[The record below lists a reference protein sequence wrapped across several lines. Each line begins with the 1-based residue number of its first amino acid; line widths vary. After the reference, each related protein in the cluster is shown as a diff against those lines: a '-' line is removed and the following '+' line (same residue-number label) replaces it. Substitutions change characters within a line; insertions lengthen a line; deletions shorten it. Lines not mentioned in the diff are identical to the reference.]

1 MSHHSTSGDSLAHI
15 YQEEEHLV
23 IHHHIPDMPTNA
35 RHTNMMKTSKYG
47 KKKRLWQQQQQ
58 WQHVMFCSGLH
69 IVAGCG
75 AIGEHMTAPAA
86 EPESYIRLCHLGS
99 LVLQGTHPSEVLS
112 NGIDLAPT
120 RTEFRREYLHFSELS
135 YTTHR
140 LVSFQRR

>member
-1 MSHHSTSGDSLAHI
+1 MSITVSNDRGCGKSDNRYFLLI
-15 YQEEEHLV
+15 YFLRL
-23 IHHHIPDMPTNA
+23 TNLYC
-35 RHTNMMKTSKYG
+35 RCSV
-47 KKKRLWQQQQQ
+47 L
-58 WQHVMFCSGLH
+58 FCSSLH

-75 AIGEHMTAPAA
+75 AIGEHMAAPAA

-135 YTTHR
+135 YTTHK
-140 LVSFQRR
+140 LVSFQHR

>member
-1 MSHHSTSGDSLAHI
+1 MYSKLLVHPFCWRSLGNASLV
-15 YQEEEHLV
+15 ERLGHLPSLLFV
-23 IHHHIPDMPTNA
+23 V
-35 RHTNMMKTSKYG
+35 
-47 KKKRLWQQQQQ
+47 L
-58 WQHVMFCSGLH
+58 FCSGLH

-99 LVLQGTHPSEVLS
+99 LVLQGTHPSEDLS